1 MKKVLYILKHNPWG
15 IGGGCYASNLYFT
28 AFLEVLRNTNLIFSC
43 VIIAHKVS
51 ARGYSDFIE
60 KGYMLSLESKEEFAD
75 ALRTMINR
83 IDSKPG
89 IYQRYSF
96 LLC

>member
-1 MKKVLYILKHNPWG
+1 M
-15 IGGGCYASNLYFT
+15 
-28 AFLEVLRNTNLIFSC
+28 
-43 VIIAHKVS
+43 IIAHKVS

-83 IDSKPG
+83 IDSNPG
-89 IYQRYSF
+89 IYQDIRSYYVNSNSF
-96 LLC
+96 ACGVSKLKIVLKQ

>member
-1 MKKVLYILKHNPWG
+1 MLRIYISLHFWR
-15 IGGGCYASNLYFT
+15 F
-28 AFLEVLRNTNLIFSC
+28 LRNTNLIFSC